1 MQLHDLK
8 VLETDML
15 QAHMF
20 SPRQSLAYL
29 ANPCFSACVCLCQCA
44 YSRAIDCTE
53 GFCVIVL
60 SAEACREKGHVLS
73 SDHIV
78 YYNHNRGREIVRQKG
93 VREESER
100 KT

>member
-1 MQLHDLK
+1 
-8 VLETDML
+8 
-15 QAHMF
+15 MF
-20 SPRQSLAYL
+20 
-29 ANPCFSACVCLCQCA
+29 VCLCVSMPLCVCE
-44 YSRAIDCTE
+44 RDRDCTG

-78 YYNHNRGREIVRQKG
+78 YYNHNRGGEIERQKG
-93 VREESER
+93 VREERGR

>member
-1 MQLHDLK
+1 
-8 VLETDML
+8 
-15 QAHMF
+15 MF
-20 SPRQSLAYL
+20 SLCQSVAYL
-29 ANPCFSACVCLCQCA
+29 EIHVWVLLVAPVRVCVCE
-44 YSRAIDCTE
+44 RDRDCTE

-78 YYNHNRGREIVRQKG
+78 YYNHNRGREGERVRRG
-93 VREESER
+93 VSVGKER